1 LFRMDIMVPLL
12 LLPRDRTHGH
22 ASAGTL
28 TNKSP
33 VFNLGEDRADL
44 HQPASQSSVVA
55 GMLRKAP
62 LDAPSGRLAPRR
74 TNSAI
79 SSSAR

>member
-12 LLPRDRTHGH
+12 LLPRDITHGH

-33 VFNLGEDRADL
+33 VFNLGDGRSRP
-44 HQPASQSSVVA
+44 HQPASQ
-55 GMLRKAP
+55 
-62 LDAPSGRLAPRR
+62 
-74 TNSAI
+74 
-79 SSSAR
+79 